1 MTLSQNVIRRLLQ
14 NTIASN
20 TAALLWATGLLAP
33 LTAQAQENNVEKK
46 DTEKTISLPA
56 VHGTVRSKY
65 EYQTE
70 EGEGRFEVRNARV
83 SIDGNITPQ
92 ISYKERLTCATRA
105 LSRCLMPTLAYA
117 PHRHGPSPLA
127 RCVCPSPSTPTARP
141 TSNILQT
148 ARSLPNKW
156 AMCATWVPP
165 CRIR

>member
-14 NTIASN
+14 NTIGSN
-20 TAALLWATGLLAP
+20 VVALLWATCLWAP

-92 ISYKERLTCATRA
+92 ISYKAEIDLCDEG
-105 LSRCLMPTLAYA
+105 SIKCLMPTLAYA
-117 PHRHGPSPLA
+117 PHRHGPSPLD
-127 RCVCPSPSTPTARP
+127 RCVCPSPSMPTARP
-141 TSNILQT
+141 TSNILRT
-148 ARSLPNKW
+148 ARSLQNRW
-156 AMCATWVPP
+156 AMCASG
-165 CRIR
+165 CRHVV

>member
-1 MTLSQNVIRRLLQ
+1 MNYNDMTLSQNVIRRLLL
-14 NTIASN
+14 NTIGSN
-20 TAALLWATGLLAP
+20 AVALLLATCLWAP

-92 ISYKERLTCATRA
+92 IQGRD
-105 LSRCLMPTLAYA
+105 
-117 PHRHGPSPLA
+117 
-127 RCVCPSPSTPTARP
+127 
-141 TSNILQT
+141 
-148 ARSLPNKW
+148 
-156 AMCATWVPP
+156 
-165 CRIR
+165 